1 MKKAIIDC
9 GSNLGQGL
17 YNIARQY
24 NVNGNNWEIHAFEAN
39 PETFKRLDQNIK
51 NNNWLSDYCENVNLY
66 NKAVWVENCEKE
78 ITLEYCPFEKG
89 WVGGATNIMEN
100 NYKKPDYLHDWQ
112 IEKGNKI
119 ECIDFSDFIKKSF
132 DKDDY
137 IVCKM
142 DIEGAEYEIIKDM
155 QDKGVLSYINV
166 LFVEWHNRLLHD
178 KYDQNYIESLI
189 ASNNIELKPWG

>member
-1 MKKAIIDC
+1 MKKVIIDC

-78 ITLEYCPFEKG
+78 ITLEYCPF
-89 WVGGATNIMEN
+89 
-100 NYKKPDYLHDWQ
+100 
-112 IEKGNKI
+112 EKGNKI